1 MKLGRLVRVDSIDDI
16 VDDFQILH
24 PFKEKRNR
32 LKNSAWQLEE
42 RSYEVEPVQNK
53 LKQCR
58 HYG

>member
-1 MKLGRLVRVDSIDDI
+1 VDSIDDI